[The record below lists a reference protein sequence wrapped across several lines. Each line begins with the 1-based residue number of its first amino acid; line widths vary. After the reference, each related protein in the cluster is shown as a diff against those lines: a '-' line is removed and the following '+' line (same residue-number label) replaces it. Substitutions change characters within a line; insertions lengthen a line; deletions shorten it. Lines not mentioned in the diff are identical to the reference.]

1 MSEADLLLTGAH
13 VRTLDPALPEATA
26 VAVRDGLIAAVGD
39 TEDIVR
45 AWSGPGTERVDLTGA
60 TLVPGLVDA
69 HSHPVWGLEMATGTD
84 LSMVA
89 SAFREDPLA
98 HAQGVRNK
106 TGTDDGVRADVG
118 YRGDLSYAV
127 LANWDPAAGDAT
139 AEVMDG
145 MRAIG
150 QWAMRSRPA

>member
-84 LSMVA
+84 LS
-89 SAFREDPLA
+89 
-98 HAQGVRNK
+98 GVR
-106 TGTDDGVRADVG
+106 TLDELRAALRDAPRADGWVVAWG
-118 YRGDLSYAV
+118 LDHNVFAGRRIDRSLVEDELGGAPPSSASTTDTPP
-127 LANWDPAAGDAT
+127 WPA
-139 AEVMDG
+139 
-145 MRAIG
+145 
-150 QWAMRSRPA
+150 RPR